1 MHLVSPAD
9 FQNKIYHLI
18 QELGKSSDFSKAI
31 PHVERELLDLLQVER
46 ITIYRRARNYR
57 EIVSKYSS
65 GDGNREIRVPLSSSS
80 VAGFVALSH
89 QPLCIN
95 NVQADE
101 ELKRIHPKLC
111 FNNSFDKQ
119 SGFQTH
125 SMIAVPIKY
134 KEVLLGVLQVLNKAN
149 QQPFTSNDLKNV
161 TMLAQLLGRNYRYEL
176 CPAQEPFDYLV
187 LQKKITR
194 QQLEI
199 LKQRSETE
207 STHITHLLISEAKL
221 QPSEVGIA
229 LEHYYQ
235 IPFMPYDSNIEIPH
249 DLISQLN
256 VSYLTK
262 QLWAPI
268 AGNKSEVTVIID
280 NPSDSQRIME
290 IERLLGAQ
298 KYVFKV
304 GLPDDI
310 KRFLG
315 QQIDEPK
322 TQVGISE
329 LVGRLE
335 EEAESNLDEH
345 NDDDEVDENEAT
357 VIQLVNRLILE
368 AYKAR
373 ASDIHIEP
381 NAGNEPA
388 MVRSRIDGFCSPS
401 LQIPASHIRAVVS
414 RIKVMSRLDI
424 AERRKPQDG
433 KLVVKYRKTPIE
445 LRVATIP
452 TVHGES
458 VVMRILASSEAVPID
473 GLNLSEKNRKLIEQ
487 AVASPHGIFL
497 VVGPTGSGKT
507 TTLHAVLRHINKPDR
522 KIWTAE
528 DPVEITQPGLQQVQV
543 NPKIGFTFAAAL
555 RAFLRADPDVI
566 MIGEMRDAETAQAGV
581 EASLTGHLVI
591 STLHTNSAP
600 ATIVRLLDLGIDPVS
615 FADAFLGVLA
625 QRLVRTLCENC
636 KKPYKASEQEYTH
649 LQHYYGEEFPPELNI
664 DPSDLTLY
672 KATGCDKC
680 NDSGYR
686 GRTGIHELL
695 AVSEEVR
702 LLIYRSGTASELK
715 ELALK
720 QGMRTLMQD
729 GILKLIKGDFDL
741 EQLRRV
747 VVE

>member
-1 MHLVSPAD
+1 LVSPPD

-18 QELGKSSDFSKAI
+18 QELSKSSDFAKAM

-65 GDGNREIRVPLSSSS
+65 GDGNREIRVALSSSS

-89 QPLCIN
+89 KPLCIH

-101 ELKRIHPKLC
+101 ELKRIHPKLR

-119 SGFQTH
+119 SGFQTR

-134 KEVLLGVLQVLNKAN
+134 KEVLLGVLQVLNKEN
-149 QQPFTSNDLKNV
+149 QQPFTSNDVQNV

-176 CPAQEPFDYLV
+176 SPAQEPFDYLV

-199 LKQRSETE
+199 LKQRSESE
-207 STHITHLLISEAKL
+207 HLHITNLLISEANI
-221 QPSEVGIA
+221 QATEIGIA

-235 IPFMPYDSNIEIPH
+235 VPFMPYDPNIEIPH

-256 VSYLTK
+256 VTYLTK
-262 QLWAPI
+262 QLWAPV
-268 AGNKSEVTVIID
+268 AGDKSEVTVIID

-298 KYVFKV
+298 TYVFKV

-315 QQIDEPK
+315 HKIDEAK
-322 TQVGISE
+322 VQVGISE

-335 EEAESNLDEH
+335 EEAESSIDDNNDE
-345 NDDDEVDENEAT
+345 EVDENAAT
-357 VIQLVNRLILE
+357 VIQLVNRLILD

-381 NAGNEPA
+381 SAGNTPA
-388 MVRSRIDGFCSPS
+388 MVRSRIDGFCSPA

-433 KLVVKYRKTPIE
+433 KLVVKYRKNPIE

-473 GLNLSEKNRKLIEQ
+473 GLNLSAKNRKLVEQ

-528 DPVEITQPGLQQVQV
+528 DPVEITQPGLQQVQI
-543 NPKIGFTFAAAL
+543 NPKIGFNFATAL

-600 ATIVRLLDLGIDPVS
+600 ATIVRLLDLGIDPIS

-625 QRLVRTLCENC
+625 QRLVRTLCKSC
-636 KKPYKASEQEYTH
+636 KKPYQASQQEYQH
-649 LQHYYGEEFPPELNI
+649 LQHYYGEACFAELNI
-664 DPSDLTLY
+664 DPNKLTLY
-672 KATGCDKC
+672 KADGCEEC
-680 NDSGYR
+680 NDTGYR

-695 AVSEEVR
+695 SVTDEIR
-702 LLIYRSGTASELK
+702 LLIYRNGTAAQLK
-715 ELALK
+715 ELAVQ
-720 QGMRTLMQD
+720 QGMHTLMQD
-729 GILKLIKGDFDL
+729 GIAKLIKGDFDL